1 MPSFKQPARD
11 PASPPVKQWEGAWEG
26 QRHPHGPGASLP
38 GRPRPKGSPKRL
50 ATWLPKSLPKCCPTL
65 SRSLA
70 QRAVQSIRAAFIW
83 ILGSFGAAFGQLCFW
98 AAFGQLWGSF
108 WAAFG
113 PTGWLCFWAAIWAH
127 VWFAGLSTFTCSCQA
142 PPADALPCTPQPPPP
157 YPPSSRHAFRRRAD
171 THPRAEPRP
180 GLSTISVIV
189 QLSSCHRCIFSVS
202 GVAHLSFS
210 DRPSC
215 EN

>member
-83 ILGSFGAAFGQLCFW
+83 ILGSFW
-98 AAFGQLWGSF
+98 AAFGQLLGSF
-108 WAAFG
+108 WSDRLVVLLGSHLGTRLVCRALHLHLFMPG
-113 PTGWLCFWAAIWAH
+113 PSRRRPPLHPSTPTSI
-127 VWFAGLSTFTCSCQA
+127 STFLAACLPAQGRHPSQGRA
-142 PPADALPCTPQPPPP
+142 P
-157 YPPSSRHAFRRRAD
+157 
-171 THPRAEPRP
+171 PRAEHNFCDSATVKLPSMH
-180 GLSTISVIV
+180 LFSF
-189 QLSSCHRCIFSVS
+189 RCRAPIIFRSP
-202 GVAHLSFS
+202 F
-210 DRPSC
+210 C